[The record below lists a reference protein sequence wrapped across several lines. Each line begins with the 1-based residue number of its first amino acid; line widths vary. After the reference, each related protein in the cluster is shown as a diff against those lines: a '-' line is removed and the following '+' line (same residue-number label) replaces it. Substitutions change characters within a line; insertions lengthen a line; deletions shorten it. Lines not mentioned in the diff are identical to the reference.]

1 MRKNTNSVTIT
12 GRIFEHDLGLKTV
25 QNQQSSNF
33 GKVFIN
39 GTLNIAVDDEGLN
52 VIPVFFPY
60 VTETTS
66 TGKTNV
72 TFGVLEKII
81 DEDRTWSKV
90 GKDQAMIVKVDT
102 SIGVNDFY
110 GRDNQLVSAQRA
122 EGGFVSEV
130 KSMPADNSGKLNDFT
145 VDMVITKA
153 IRVEP
158 DPERNI
164 DEEYMTIRGA
174 AFNFRNDLLPIE
186 LTLRNPKG
194 MDYLESAEISS
205 KSPLYT
211 KVWGRVNCTTVKTK
225 VVEESAWGDAKV
237 TYSEKKRREWLLTG
251 LKGVPYDFGEEGVLT
266 VEEFAK
272 AQQNRELYLADV
284 KRKADEYQMSK
295 ASQTTAPISFAA
307 AAQTIPAGK
316 FNF

>member
-12 GRIFEHDLGLKTV
+12 GRIFEHDLALKAV
-25 QNQQSSNF
+25 QNRQSSNF
-33 GKVFIN
+33 GKEFIN

-66 TGKTNV
+66 TGKTNI

-130 KSMPADNSGKLNDFT
+130 ESMPADNSGKLNDFT

-164 DEEYMTIRGA
+164 DDEYMIIKGA
-174 AFNFRNDLLPIE
+174 AFNFRNDLLPVE
-186 LTLRNPKG
+186 FVLRNPNG
-194 MDYLESAEISS
+194 MDYFENAGISS

-251 LKGVPYDFGEEGVLT
+251 LKGVPYEFGEEGVLT
-266 VEEFAK
+266 VEELVK
-272 AQQNRELYLADV
+272 AQQDREVHLADV
-284 KRKADEYQMSK
+284 KKRSEEYQMSK
-295 ASQTTAPISFAA
+295 AAKATSPASFAA
-307 AAQTIPAGK
+307 AAQTIPAGQ

>member
-1 MRKNTNSVTIT
+1 MRKNINSVTIT
-12 GRIFEHDLGLKTV
+12 GRIFEHDLALKTV
-25 QNQQSSNF
+25 QNLQSENF
-33 GKVFIN
+33 GKEFIN
-39 GTLNIAVDDEGLN
+39 GTLHLAVDDEGLN
-52 VIPVFFPY
+52 VIPVSYTY
-60 VTETTS
+60 VTATTKS
-66 TGKTNV
+66 GNTNA
-72 TFGVLEKII
+72 TFYVLKKII

-90 GKDQAMIVKVDT
+90 GKDQAMIVKADT

-110 GRDNQLVSAQRA
+110 GRDNNLISAQRA

-130 KSMPADNSGKLNDFT
+130 SSMPEDSSGKLNDFT
-145 VDMVITKA
+145 VDMVITKVTR
-153 IRVEP
+153 IEP
-158 DPERNI
+158 DPEKNI

-194 MDYLESAEISS
+194 MDYFESAEISS

-225 VVEESAWGDAKV
+225 VVEESAWGNAKV

-251 LKGVPYDFGEEGVLT
+251 LKCVPYEFGEEGVLT
-266 VEEFAK
+266 VEELVK
-272 AQQNRELYLADV
+272 AQQDREIHLADV
-284 KRKADEYQMSK
+284 KKRSDEYQMSK
-295 ASQTTAPISFAA
+295 AAKATSPASFAA
-307 AAQTIPAGK
+307 AAQTIPAGQ

>member
-130 KSMPADNSGKLNDFT
+130 QSMPADNSGKLNDFT

-164 DEEYMTIRGA
+164 DEEYMIIKGA
-174 AFNFRNDLLPIE
+174 AFNFRNDLLPVE
-186 LTLRNPKG
+186 FVLRNPNG
-194 MDYLESAEISS
+194 MDYFENAGISNRT
-205 KSPLYT
+205 PMYT
-211 KVWGRVNCTTVKTK
+211 KVWGRVNCTTVKVKT
-225 VVEESAWGDAKV
+225 VEESAWSEAKV
-237 TYSEKKRREWLLTG
+237 TYSERKKREWLLTG
-251 LKGVPYDFGEEGVLT
+251 MKGVPYEFGEEGVLT
-266 VEEFAK
+266 VEELTK
-272 AQQNRELYLADV
+272 AQQDREVHLADV
-284 KRKADEYQMSK
+284 KKRSEEYQMSK
-295 ASQTTAPISFAA
+295 AAKATSPASFAA
-307 AAQTIPAGK
+307 AAQTIPAGQ